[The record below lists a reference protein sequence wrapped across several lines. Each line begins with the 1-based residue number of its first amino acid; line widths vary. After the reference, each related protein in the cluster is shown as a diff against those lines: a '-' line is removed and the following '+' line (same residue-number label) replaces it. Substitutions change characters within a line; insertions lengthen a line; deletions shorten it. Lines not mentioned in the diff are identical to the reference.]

1 MSGSYFKSKFVPLIT
16 DAGEGEGDRGESAE
30 LWTSPSLLQY
40 NTLLPCTPLSTESPH
55 LDWDWWSWPSRSPS
69 LQEPCRPGTGTGT
82 VPQEALCL
90 EHEAGER
97 DEECEGYFQIKLRKF
112 HVEKFHSAKFHLN
125 KNIPSFKI
133 FYQDFLINL
142 IF

>member
-1 MSGSYFKSKFVPLIT
+1 MKEKEKETEKSQ
-16 DAGEGEGDRGESAE
+16 
-30 LWTSPSLLQY
+30 PSCGPHLHSC
-40 NTLLPCTPLSTESPH
+40 NTRPCTLSPLSTESPH

-69 LQEPCRPGTGTGT
+69 LLEPCRPGTGTGT

-97 DEECEGYFQIKLRKF
+97 DGECDGYFQIKLRKF

-133 FYQDFLINL
+133 FYQDFLINF